1 MAGHCPLLVHADRVL
16 LHEPVPGQSASIW
29 HAALLLLHW
38 PGGQVV
44 TMVQVGGHSVV
55 QRLHPGGSQS
65 AVQVAGF
72 GSTHTGET
80 RLHV

>member
-1 MAGHCPLLVHADRVL
+1 LLAHADRVL
-16 LHEPVPGQSASIW
+16 LHVPVLGQSASIW

-55 QRLHPGGSQS
+55 QRLQPGGSQS
-65 AVQVAGF
+65 EVQLLGF

-80 RLHV
+80 TLHV

>member
-1 MAGHCPLLVHADRVL
+1 LAHADRVL
-16 LHEPVPGQSASIW
+16 LQVPALGQSASIW
-29 HAALLLLHW
+29 QAALLLLHW

-55 QRLHPGGSQS
+55 QRLQPGGSQS
-65 AVQVAGF
+65 EVQLLGS

-80 RLHV
+80 MLHV